1 MIPSLVCILTRPGP
15 RQGVGL
21 PGKSQSPFAS
31 RRHGLK
37 NDIRT
42 TLFPYPSEEPFKADD
57 RTPIGEEKFYM
68 AHSAGHHDIAVDTH
82 GSLQWPED
90 ARADN
95 LLVITDERCPREYH
109 KYLMAN
115 GISWIAFGKDT
126 GSPVATELLR
136 LLQFPAGNVFLYFP

>member
-1 MIPSLVCILTRPGP
+1 
-15 RQGVGL
+15 
-21 PGKSQSPFAS
+21 
-31 RRHGLK
+31 
-37 NDIRT
+37 
-42 TLFPYPSEEPFKADD
+42 
-57 RTPIGEEKFYM
+57 M

-115 GISWIAFGKDT
+115 GISWIACGKDT
-126 GSPVATELLR
+126 GSPVATGLLQ